1 MAMYFFLK
9 NKTTKTITLKA
20 LGLTIKP
27 NEIRAIK
34 RETFLKVHIKLRNEG
49 VLPKIKF
56 VSQREY
62 IQYKGNKKPQK
73 NIQEQ
78 PQVEVKQEKQEQ
90 VASINAQT
98 TEEQTTEEQTAEE
111 QTAEETTEQPAK
123 KRRSSRKKQKKE
135 DEKWCLKY

>member
-78 PQVEVKQEKQEQ
+78 PQVEVKQEKQ
-90 VASINAQT
+90 
-98 TEEQTTEEQTAEE
+98 
-111 QTAEETTEQPAK
+111 
-123 KRRSSRKKQKKE
+123 
-135 DEKWCLKY
+135 